1 MSNDVPRSRELELQ
15 KRLRSAIE
23 ACDRACSEA
32 EMAGVNWLR
41 DDALVARGNFQA
53 ILEQSVSGS
62 LLPSQRAGL
71 GITRAL
77 SEWAPTFLYDAG
89 ALVEDFYRKNF

>member
-1 MSNDVPRSRELELQ
+1 MSNDMSRSRELELQ
-15 KRLRSAIE
+15 KLLRSAIS

-32 EMAGVNWLR
+32 ETAGIDWLR
-41 DDALVARGNFQA
+41 VDALVARGNFQA

-62 LLPSQRAGL
+62 LLPSQGAGL